1 MLPSNKRWLPA
12 TSASHSRDGA
22 ASSSTD
28 PSAWALSEPGSVC
41 SQLGERAAALLLLQ
55 PLQGLG
61 IVHFFQSNPLPGKTG
76 TPSTPGLGCSTVAP
90 CCRQQSRQQSQ
101 PGLHSIGSSS
111 FTWQRAP
118 CCPSSSTSSW
128 QEPAPSSRSTLGKT
142 RALPWCVPESSQ
154 QTCFPSL
161 TFPCLDPLAASV
173 PGPEGSGQLS
183 CR

>member
-12 TSASHSRDGA
+12 TSASRSRDGA

-28 PSAWALSEPGSVC
+28 PSAGRYLSQARVLSAGGVSPS
-41 SQLGERAAALLLLQ
+41 SAAA
-55 PLQGLG
+55 GLS
-61 IVHFFQSNPLPGKTG
+61 FLSNPLPGKTG
-76 TPSTPGLGCSTVAP
+76 VPSTPGLGCSALPP
-90 CCRQQSRQQSQ
+90 CCGQQSQQQSQ
-101 PGLHSIGSSS
+101 PGLHCLGSSP

-118 CCPSSSTSSW
+118 ACPSSSTSPW
-128 QEPAPSSRSTLGKT
+128 QEPAPSSPSTPGKT
-142 RALPWCVPESSQ
+142 RELHWCVPESSQ

-173 PGPEGSGQLS
+173 PEGSGQLS